1 MQWKE
6 PKSAQ
11 ISSFLLKP
19 KQNLDFL
26 VDQFSNATPEN
37 NNDSDFFFFFL
48 LNIMVLTKC
57 IMLKYLTKI
66 NLCPC
71 FR

>member
-11 ISSFLLKP
+11 ISSLLLKP
-19 KQNLDFL
+19 RQNLDFL

-37 NNDSDFFFFFL
+37 NNDSDFFLFFFFFFFFFY
-48 LNIMVLTKC
+48 
-57 IMLKYLTKI
+57 KYFFK
-66 NLCPC
+66 
-71 FR
+71 

>member
-11 ISSFLLKP
+11 ISSLLLKP

-37 NNDSDFFFFFL
+37 NNDSDFFFFFFF
-48 LNIMVLTKC
+48 C
-57 IMLKYLTKI
+57 
-66 NLCPC
+66 
-71 FR
+71 